1 MNNRT
6 RNIVLLSGA
15 AIVGIWLALSLSRS
29 MYFTP
34 RAEKLATIEQLSQRE
49 LQRASITP
57 LVVKRQLQDYADR
70 TLGSSR
76 ETVDHM
82 LRTQLN
88 RMTEDIGL
96 SDVAVGTANATVKL
110 SPARTVFARDG
121 LQGELRDQP
130 DFIEVEAW
138 VNAKGTLEQVVALV
152 DRIEAASWL
161 KRMDKVRVQAEEGGA
176 RCAVTI
182 RLTTLLLPDVSPSK
196 TPTLEPYSRERLAR
210 YASVLG
216 TNPFALP
223 APPIAPVVE
232 PVRVVEN
239 SEPSP
244 PPKFPYDKWSLTGVA
259 FGPDGG
265 EAWLKSASTG
275 ETLRL
280 IVGQTIGDARL
291 LAAQGENARFELN
304 QTQFLVSIGDT
315 LSEQTVVTP

>member
-1 MNNRT
+1 MNARM
-6 RNIVLLSGA
+6 RNIVLIAVAG
-15 AIVGIWLALSLSRS
+15 IVGLWLTMGISRS

-34 RAEKLATIEQLSQRE
+34 RAEKLTTIEQLSQRE
-49 LQRASITP
+49 SQRAGIAP
-57 LVVKRQLQDYADR
+57 LMVKRQLQDYADR

-96 SDVAVGTANATVKL
+96 SDVAVGTANALVKM

-130 DFIEVEAW
+130 DFVEVEAW
-138 VNAKGTLEQVVALV
+138 VNAKGTLEQVMTLV

-161 KRMDKVRVQAEEGGA
+161 KRMDKVRVQAEDNGA

-182 RLTTLLLPDVSPSK
+182 RLTTLLLPDAAPSK
-196 TPTLEPYSRERLAR
+196 SLTLEPYASQRLAR
-210 YASVLG
+210 YASVLES
-216 TNPFALP
+216 NPFALP
-223 APPIAPVVE
+223 APPAPPVVE
-232 PVRVVEN
+232 PVRVVEK
-239 SEPSP
+239 PTP
-244 PPKFPYDKWSLTGVA
+244 APPKFPYEQWALTGVA

-265 EAWLKSASTG
+265 EVWLKSASTG

-280 IVGQTIGDARL
+280 IVGQTIGEARL